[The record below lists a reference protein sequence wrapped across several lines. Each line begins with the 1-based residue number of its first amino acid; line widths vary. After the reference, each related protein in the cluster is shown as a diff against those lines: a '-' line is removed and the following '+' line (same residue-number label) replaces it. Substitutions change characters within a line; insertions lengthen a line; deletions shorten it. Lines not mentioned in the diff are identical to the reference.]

1 MKKNIKT
8 KFFLLFILLLFV
20 IAISRLTAAE
30 WQARGLAGKQV
41 LSIAVNPDNIQYI
54 SAGTDSGLYVSFN
67 AGQSWD
73 PRLGQNLAYP
83 FVSYALLSPDTLMA
97 LAAGGSFSDGLYISN
112 DGGDSW
118 TTVANFI
125 NPRRLGFDP
134 VNPGFIYLCF
144 GDGILS
150 SENYGLNVAPV
161 NNGLPNLDILD
172 VIGDGTNQLE
182 AYAVGQTFVAHTTN
196 FGNNWATMGGQF
208 PLEDYNP
215 SRIRFDP
222 STPET
227 LYVSCYAYI
236 ARSFNGGL
244 GWAYTAMTTIENS
257 PIVCDPQTAGKLF
270 VGSNAGGGVQVS
282 GDAGASF
289 TAINEN
295 LGNLDVF
302 SLAIDSQNHLY
313 AGTANGLYFYDLSA
327 GIDDGNENLPR
338 TFSLLSQNYPNPFNA
353 STRINLSLAQN
364 QCGCV
369 EIFDISGRLVKSLFD
384 GIGSHILFWDGI
396 DNDGVQMVSGIYFY
410 RLTTPGHIETHKML
424 FLK

>member
-1 MKKNIKT
+1 MRKIT
-8 KFFLLFILLLFV
+8 SICLVSLAFV
-20 IAISRLTAAE
+20 IGQTLASE
-30 WQARGLAGKQV
+30 WQARGLDGRQV
-41 LSIAVNPDNIQYI
+41 LSIAIDLDNIQYI
-54 SAGTDSGLYVSFN
+54 CAGTDSGLYVSFN
-67 AGQSWD
+67 GGQSWVT
-73 PRLGQNLAYP
+73 RITEEAQFP
-83 FVSYALLSPDTLMA
+83 FVGYAPLSPDTLIA
-97 LAAGGSFSDGLYISN
+97 LAAAGSVSDGLYIST
-112 DGGDSW
+112 DSGNAW
-118 TTVANFI
+118 ANVANFT

-134 VNPGFIYLCF
+134 VNPGFVYLCF
-144 GDGILS
+144 ADGILS
-150 SENYGLNVAPV
+150 SQDYGQNVAPA
-161 NNGLPNLDILD
+161 NSGLPDTDILD

-196 FGNNWATMGGQF
+196 FGNNWTTVGGQF

-215 SRIRFDP
+215 SRISFDP

-227 LYVSCYAYI
+227 LYVSCYAYF

-244 GWAYTAMTTIENS
+244 SWVYTAMTSTENS

-327 GIDDGNENLPR
+327 GIDNGNENLPE
-338 TFSLLSQNYPNPFNA
+338 TPSLLSQNYPNPFNA
-353 STRINLSLAQN
+353 STRISLSLAQN
-364 QCGCV
+364 QSGCV
-369 EIFDISGRLVKSLFD
+369 EIFDISGRLVKTLFE
-384 GIGSHILFWDGI
+384 GIGSHILIWDGI
-396 DNDGVQMVSGIYFY
+396 DNDGAKMVSGIYFY